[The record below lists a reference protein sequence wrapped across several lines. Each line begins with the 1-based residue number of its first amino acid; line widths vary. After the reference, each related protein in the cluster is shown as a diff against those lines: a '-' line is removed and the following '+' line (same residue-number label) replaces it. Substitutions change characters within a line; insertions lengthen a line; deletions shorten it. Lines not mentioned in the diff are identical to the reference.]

1 MAVFRVAVAA
11 LLVAL
16 SVSCTD
22 HVPLEDQAGWNCHTQ
37 GNRVCGAGNP

>member
-1 MAVFRVAVAA
+1 MTVIRTAVAA

-16 SVSCTD
+16 SVSCT
-22 HVPLEDQAGWNCHTQ
+22 HQAPLEDQAGWNCHTQ